1 MAANRFTVEDVADSS
16 DDESLYPCQCCG
28 IKKCVLMEY
37 YRGRITNCKKCTCAL
52 QNLMKYVKKQN
63 KNKEMKIWK
72 IRFPSELNKL
82 IIAFKESRG
91 LRRRGVPFNFDRF
104 FRAYDDKPE
113 VLGTICAEQ
122 SGGRRRFHG
131 KTDLKGRLAGLS
143 VEVSTIEHWTTC
155 SPKDTTLCK

>member
-1 MAANRFTVEDVADSS
+1 MANRLVVEVGSDSS
-16 DDESLYPCQCCG
+16 DDESLYPCKICG
-28 IKKCVLMEY
+28 IKKCVLTEY
-37 YRGRITNCKKCTCAL
+37 YPGRITKCKKCTCDL
-52 QNLMKYVKKQN
+52 TNLAKYVKKQN
-63 KNKEMKIWK
+63 KTKEMKIWK

-82 IIAFKESRG
+82 IVAFKESRA

-104 FRAYDDKPE
+104 FRAYDDKPK

-143 VEVSTIEHWTTC
+143 VEVSTIEHWTQHGRPTEG
-155 SPKDTTLCK
+155 